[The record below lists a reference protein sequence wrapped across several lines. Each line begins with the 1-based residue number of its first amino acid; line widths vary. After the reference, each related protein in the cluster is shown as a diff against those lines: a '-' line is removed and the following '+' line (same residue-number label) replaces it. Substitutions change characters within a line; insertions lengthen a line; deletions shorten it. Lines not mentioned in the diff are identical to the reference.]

1 MGASKFL
8 GFLGG
13 LIEPL
18 STILDKWIPDADVRQ
33 KIAYDI
39 ATLAENHAHAEI
51 LAQLEVNKAEAASG
65 SLFKGGWRPA
75 CGWTCVV
82 ALFNNYVMVPY
93 AISMG
98 LSIPV
103 LDLGELTPILFGM
116 LGLTAA
122 RSYEKV
128 RGVASK

>member
-1 MGASKFL
+1 MGTSKFL
-8 GFLGG
+8 GFIGS
-13 LIEPL
+13 LIDPL

-39 ATLAENHAHAEI
+39 ATLSETHAHAEI
-51 LAQLEVNKAEAASG
+51 LAQIEVNKAEAASG

-75 CGWTCVV
+75 CGWTCVA
-82 ALFNNYVMVPY
+82 ALFNNYVLVPY

-98 LSIPV
+98 LDIPV
-103 LDLGELTPILFGM
+103 LDLGELMPLLLGM

-122 RSYEKV
+122 RSFEKFN
-128 RGVASK
+128 GVASK